1 MLPMPAHHSATPL
14 IKIENLCKSYSLQD
28 ANGKTITNQ
37 VLFNINLTI
46 HQGEFVAI
54 MGHSGSGKST
64 LMNILGC
71 LDTPTSGAYWL
82 TEKNVATLS
91 SDELARIRNRN
102 IGFVF
107 QGFNLLKRMTA
118 LDNVAVP
125 LLYAGISRANSRK
138 QALELL
144 RRTGLENFAMH
155 QPNQLSG
162 GQQQRVAISRALVNQ
177 PPLILADE
185 PTGNLDSQT
194 SREIMSLFEQ
204 LNRDQGITIVLVTHE
219 DDIAAYAKRL
229 IRLKDGHVIYDKNNA
244 IETTS
249 NQSASVHAIHDHPQS
264 NTD

>member
-1 MLPMPAHHSATPL
+1 M
-14 IKIENLCKSYSLQD
+14 QD
-28 ANGKTITNQ
+28 ASGNTITNQ

-46 HQGEFVAI
+46 NQGEFVAI

-71 LDTPTSGAYWL
+71 LDTSTSGSYWL
-82 TEKNVATLS
+82 SEKNVAKLTN
-91 SDELARIRNRN
+91 DELARIRNQK

-107 QGFNLLKRMTA
+107 QGFNLLKRVTA
-118 LDNVAVP
+118 LDNVATP
-125 LLYAGISRANSRK
+125 LLYAGVGRSQSRK

-162 GQQQRVAISRALVNQ
+162 GQQQRVAISRALINQ

-185 PTGNLDSQT
+185 PTGNLDTQT
-194 SREIMSLFEQ
+194 SREIMLLFQQ

-219 DDIAAYAKRL
+219 DDIAAYARRL
-229 IRLKDGHVIYDKNNA
+229 IRLKDGHIIYDKNNNTN
-244 IETTS
+244 I
-249 NQSASVHAIHDHPQS
+249 SVDKLSRIFPA
-264 NTD
+264 